1 MHTKA
6 RLVLAAIV
14 MVGLSMA
21 MMAGSV
27 SADEALRRGDEGDR
41 VKELQ
46 QLLKKSDCYDYGT
59 ITGYFGVSTENGV
72 KKFQSTHGLEVDGVA
87 GTATINK
94 LKSAS
99 KATTTNPDSL
109 SLGMSGDD
117 VTDIQKRLKTL
128 GLFTEPKVTGY
139 FGPKTESAVK
149 LFQQA
154 SGMKADGIVGK
165 KTKTAMFQSFS
176 STTLAAGM
184 KGSAVTKL
192 QKRLKTLGYYDGSAT
207 GLYGQLTEKAVAY
220 YQKLNKL
227 TDDGVA
233 GKKTQSSIYSSKAKT
248 EKEARRSTS
257 SDSSDSSSDSD
268 SSNDEDTDQSSK
280 GQAKGEAVV
289 EYAKKFL
296 GVPYVYGGDGPKSF
310 DCTGFTCYVYKH
322 FGVSLPRSAQSQGY
336 SDYGVKITKKSDLM
350 PGDLIFFNSQRDSD
364 RSDHAGI
371 YIGNGKY
378 IHAPYTGTVVK
389 ISKLSDRHD
398 FSWGRRVFQ

>member
-14 MVGLSMA
+14 LVGLSMA
-21 MMAGSV
+21 IMTGSV
-27 SADEALRRGDEGDR
+27 SADEALKRGDEGNR
-41 VKELQ
+41 VEELQ
-46 QLLKKSDCYDYGT
+46 KLLKRNDCYDYGT

-72 KKFQSTHGLEVDGVA
+72 KKFQSTHGLDVDGVA
-87 GTATINK
+87 GSATMKK

-99 KATTTNPDSL
+99 TTTATNPSSL
-109 SLGMSGDD
+109 SLGMSGEA
-117 VTDIQKRLKTL
+117 VTEIQKRLKTL

-165 KTKTAMFQSFS
+165 KTKTAMFQSFNS
-176 STTLAAGM
+176 STLAAGM

-192 QKRLKTLGYYDGSAT
+192 QKRLKALGYYDGNAT

-227 TDDGVA
+227 TSDGIA
-233 GKKTQSSIYSSKAKT
+233 GKKTQNSIYSSKAKT

-257 SDSSDSSSDSD
+257 SDSSGSSSGSSSDD
-268 SSNDEDTDQSSK
+268 DDTDQSSK

-322 FGVSLPRSAQSQGY
+322 FGVKLPRSAQSQGY

-350 PGDLIFFNSQRDSD
+350 PGDLVFFNSQRDSD
-364 RSDHAGI
+364 LSDHAGI
-371 YIGNGKY
+371 YVGNGKY